1 MKARN
6 WSSICAVSVGICV
19 LLVSSGCQKLK
30 ARDELNKGIA
40 EYKAAKYPAAVEHFK
55 YATELDPELP
65 TARLYLATAYANQYV
80 PGSQSEENMQIAEQA
95 ITEFQRV
102 LEIEPNNLN
111 SISGIASLYFQ
122 MKRWD
127 DAKEFYRKQIELDPT
142 NPEPYYSIGVINWTQ
157 TYQPRMVVRTR
168 LNLQQDDP
176 IRDAEERA
184 ALAERN
190 QPLIDEGMEMLNR
203 AMELRQDYDDA
214 MAYLNLLYREQ
225 ADLRDDPAQREEDLK
240 AADSWMDKS
249 LEVKRMKAL
258 EASQSPQTTGS

>member
-1 MKARN
+1 MG
-6 WSSICAVSVGICV
+6 AVSLGLC
-19 LLVSSGCQKLK
+19 LLVVSSGCQKLK

-40 EYKAAKYPAAVEHFK
+40 EYKAAQYPAAVEHFK
-55 YATELDPELP
+55 YAVELDPELP
-65 TARLYLATAYANQYV
+65 TARLYLATAYANQFV
-80 PGSQSEENMQIAEQA
+80 PGSQSDGNMQIAEQA
-95 ITEFQRV
+95 ITEFQKV
-102 LEIEPNNLN
+102 LEMEPDNLN

-127 DAKEFYRKQIELDPT
+127 DAKEFYRKQIQLDPQ

-168 LNLQQDDP
+168 LNLQQEDP
-176 IRDAEERA
+176 IRDAKERA

-203 AMELRQDYDDA
+203 AMELRPDYDDA

-225 ADLRDDPAQREEDLK
+225 ADLRDEPAAREEDLK
-240 AADSWMDKS
+240 TADSWMDKS
-249 LEVKRMKAL
+249 LEIKRTKAL
-258 EASQSPQTTGS
+258 EASQSPESAGG

>member
-1 MKARN
+1 MNARN
-6 WSSICAVSVGICV
+6 WKLGGAVALGICM

-55 YATELDPELP
+55 YAVELDPELP

-80 PGSQSEENMQIAEQA
+80 PGSQSEENLQVGEQA

-122 MKRWD
+122 MKRMD
-127 DAKEFYRKQIELDPT
+127 DAKEFYKKQIALDSE

-168 LNLQQDDP
+168 LKLKPEDP
-176 IRDAEERA
+176 IKDAKERE

-190 QPLIDEGMEMLNR
+190 RPLIEEGMEMLNR
-203 AMELRQDYDDA
+203 AMQLREDYDDA
-214 MAYLNLLYREQ
+214 MAYLNLLYREK
-225 ADLRDDPAQREEDLK
+225 ADLEETPEAREEALK
-240 AADSWMDKS
+240 TADMWMDKS
-249 LEVKRMKAL
+249 LELKKAKAL
-258 EASQSPQTTGS
+258 EASKSPQSGG

>member
-1 MKARN
+1 MNARN
-6 WSSICAVSVGICV
+6 WRTIGAVSLGICM

-40 EYKAAKYPAAVEHFK
+40 EYKAEKYPAAVEHFK
-55 YATELDPELP
+55 FAVELDPELP

-80 PGSQSEENMQIAEQA
+80 PGSQSEVNLQIAEQA
-95 ITEFQRV
+95 ISEFQKV
-102 LEIEPNNLN
+102 LEMEPNNLN

-127 DAKEFYRKQIELDPT
+127 DAKEFYKKQIALDPE

-168 LNLQQDDP
+168 LNLKQEDP
-176 IRDAEERA
+176 IRDARERQ

-190 QPLIDEGMEMLNR
+190 QPLVDEGMEMLNR
-203 AMELRQDYDDA
+203 AMQLRQDYDDA

-225 ADLRDDPAQREEDLK
+225 ADLRDEPAAREEDLK
-240 AADSWMDKS
+240 TADSWMDKS
-249 LEVKRMKAL
+249 LEIKKAKAL
-258 EASQSPQTTGS
+258 EASQSPESAGS